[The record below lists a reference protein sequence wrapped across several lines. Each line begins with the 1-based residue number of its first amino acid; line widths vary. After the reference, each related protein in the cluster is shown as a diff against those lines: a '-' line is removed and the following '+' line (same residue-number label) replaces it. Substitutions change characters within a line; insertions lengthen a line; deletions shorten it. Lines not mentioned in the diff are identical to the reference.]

1 MTALL
6 QLLSGLNDVGYRP
19 AAAAALA
26 GSLDATGDA
35 LEALIESDLA
45 DRPEAA
51 ASAALLLLHRHH
63 RDLLREIHRLLG
75 GSGVPQLAF
84 VSRDAVQMAELRF
97 PLETMLHCYRRVQRF
112 VVRWLNSA
120 GSAAAQAQ
128 VEDFVKEYIET
139 VSTMATI
146 EYVQRTRQLAEA
158 EADTRSQLLTLLLGG
173 YDPQDE
179 QAARLL
185 RGAGYGTPHM
195 RSCVVLARP
204 DRATS
209 AGDPARLTGLL
220 AAVREALDRL
230 QTLTLYGLH
239 ENEVVAVVSA
249 PEAPSVAQA
258 PESSEARGAPQATSA
273 NRLAD
278 RVAWSLLQLGDD
290 VRVGISADVPSTA
303 LVARALREGQLALDQ
318 AGAKA
323 RIVKYSEIPLR
334 QLLLQVAGEQAC
346 SALPAWTEALLSS
359 DARSKHKLSATLR
372 QYADADM
379 NVLQAA
385 KALGVHPNTIY
396 ARMQRIRDITGQDP
410 TRFHALTELL
420 LAIDCAGV

>member
-1 MTALL
+1 
-6 QLLSGLNDVGYRP
+6 
-19 AAAAALA
+19 
-26 GSLDATGDA
+26 
-35 LEALIESDLA
+35 
-45 DRPEAA
+45 
-51 ASAALLLLHRHH
+51 
-63 RDLLREIHRLLG
+63 
-75 GSGVPQLAF
+75 
-84 VSRDAVQMAELRF
+84 
-97 PLETMLHCYRRVQRF
+97 
-112 VVRWLNSA
+112 
-120 GSAAAQAQ
+120 
-128 VEDFVKEYIET
+128 
-139 VSTMATI
+139 
-146 EYVQRTRQLAEA
+146 
-158 EADTRSQLLTLLLGG
+158 
-173 YDPQDE
+173 
-179 QAARLL
+179 
-185 RGAGYGTPHM
+185 
-195 RSCVVLARP
+195 
-204 DRATS
+204 
-209 AGDPARLTGLL
+209 
-220 AAVREALDRL
+220 
-230 QTLTLYGLH
+230 
-239 ENEVVAVVSA
+239 
-249 PEAPSVAQA
+249 VAQA

-334 QLLLQVAGEQAC
+334 QLLLQVAGEQVC